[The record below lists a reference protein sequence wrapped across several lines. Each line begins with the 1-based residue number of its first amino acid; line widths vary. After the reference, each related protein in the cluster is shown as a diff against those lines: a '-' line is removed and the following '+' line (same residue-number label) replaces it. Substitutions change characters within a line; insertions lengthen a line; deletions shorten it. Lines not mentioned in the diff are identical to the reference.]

1 MYNASTVLF
10 VSTGSLARSFVPLI
24 VGRSA
29 LVVVVVVVVV
39 GVAVCGVCTFVRRSG
54 DSLGVLVLVHVGY
67 DTNMIR
73 CANR

>member
-1 MYNASTVLF
+1 MIGWVPGWLAR
-10 VSTGSLARSFVPLI
+10 SLARSFVPLI

-29 LVVVVVVVVV
+29 LVVVVVVV